1 MLLLVKWLE
10 RFSPL
15 LNRRIFFDHF
25 KLAGHGRVK
34 RLTQWG
40 LSLLML
46 LPAAAAA
53 QRPFSLT
60 VAARAHISQ
69 ARFSD
74 NALVNARVSLAPN
87 LYSGWLLGAALDLSP
102 RVAFQAALGYSSYGL
117 AIETQQD
124 YPGWKYAASNV
135 AAFQRQAIEVAAVLR
150 RRYFTAEKPGRAWFT
165 DLGADV
171 LLASFGSTAF
181 GFSNYDAD
189 NPNTP
194 GIFGQGTPVGGNPY
208 RIGIRLGAGREWA
221 IMSRSHLS
229 LQALVSIGTRDLNR
243 DRLDIT
249 VWQQGRT
256 IDPVRYSNSVA
267 TRASFAGIQAQYRFQ
282 L

>member
-1 MLLLVKWLE
+1 MKFLM
-10 RFSPL
+10 
-15 LNRRIFFDHF
+15 
-25 KLAGHGRVK
+25 
-34 RLTQWG
+34 QWG
-40 LSLLML
+40 LPLLTL

-60 VAARAHISQ
+60 VAARAHIAQ

-74 NALVNARVSLAPN
+74 NALVSARVGLAPN

-102 RVAFQAALGYSSYGL
+102 RLAFQAAVGYSSYGV

-135 AAFQRQAIEVAAVLR
+135 AAFQSQAIELAAVVR
-150 RRYFTAEKPGRAWFT
+150 RRYLTPEKPGRAWFT

-181 GFSNYDAD
+181 GFSNYDAN

-194 GIFGQGTPVGGNPY
+194 GIIGQGTPVGGNRY

-221 IMSRSHLS
+221 ITSRSHLS
-229 LQALVSIGTRDLNR
+229 LQVLVSLGTRDLNR
-243 DRLDIT
+243 DRLETT
-249 VWQQGRT
+249 VWQQGPT

-267 TRASFAGIQAQYRFQ
+267 TRASFAGLQAQYRFQ

>member
-1 MLLLVKWLE
+1 MKSLP
-10 RFSPL
+10 R
-15 LNRRIFFDHF
+15 
-25 KLAGHGRVK
+25 
-34 RLTQWG
+34 WG
-40 LSLLML
+40 LQLLML
-46 LPAAAAA
+46 LPATAAA

-102 RVAFQAALGYSSYGL
+102 RMAFQASVGYSSYGL

-135 AAFQRQAIEVAAVLR
+135 ATFQRQAIEMAAVVR
-150 RRYFTAEKPGRAWFT
+150 RRYLTTEKPGRAWFT

-181 GFSNYDAD
+181 GFSNYDAG

-194 GIFGQGTPVGGNPY
+194 GIIGQGTPVMGNPY
-208 RIGIRLGAGREWA
+208 RIGIRFGVGREWA
-221 IMSRSHLS
+221 ITSRSHLS
-229 LQALVSIGTRDLNR
+229 LQALVSLGTRDLNR
-243 DRLDIT
+243 DRLETT

-256 IDPVRYSNSVA
+256 IDPVRYSNAVA